1 MSYLLNHVVNAK
13 IARIA
18 QGKSVVHIQASELC
32 KLTLTYP
39 DKNTQNTIIKF
50 LSKLDD
56 KITNA
61 EKALTFLSE
70 LKEGLMQQLFI

>member
-1 MSYLLNHVVNAK
+1 MSYLLNHVVNGK

-39 DKNTQNTIIKF
+39 DEKHTEHDYRIPF
-50 LSKLDD
+50 L
-56 KITNA
+56 A
-61 EKALTFLSE
+61 
-70 LKEGLMQQLFI
+70 